1 MTTFNRTYRSP
12 KFFLCTH
19 VTEEDYLGFEPV
31 KERFS
36 HFTFLCYG
44 IGKVYAFNGDDVEV
58 IDSGEPKTLMDVSKH
73 INYSVVGQAKANTK
87 IISFNSWK
95 KDDRW
100 DGRLINENV
109 VKSDRDYS
117 CLVCLEGS
125 VIVNGKEIN
134 EMQYANLLKGKE
146 YPINILE
153 NSYVGLFELCQ

>member
-1 MTTFNRTYRSP
+1 M
-12 KFFLCTH
+12 
-19 VTEEDYLGFEPV
+19 

-44 IGKVYAFNGDDVEV
+44 KGKVYAFNGDDVEV

-109 VKSDRDYS
+109 VKSDSDYS

-125 VIVNGKEIN
+125 VIINGKEIN
-134 EMQYANLLKGKE
+134 EMQYANLVKGKE

>member
-19 VTEEDYLGFEPV
+19 VSEEDHIHFESME
-31 KERFS
+31 ERFS
-36 HFTFLCYG
+36 HFTFICYG
-44 IGKVYAFNGDDVEV
+44 KGKGYAFDGDDMEIV
-58 IDSGEPKTLMDVSKH
+58 DSGEPKTLMNVSKH

-109 VKSDRDYS
+109 VKSDKDYS

-134 EMQYANLLKGKE
+134 EMQYANLVKGKE
-146 YPINILE
+146 YSINILE